1 MADIPDLNDPNTRLG
16 RDAAMDAMRA
26 RRRETVMKDMDP
38 DEAAALAATP
48 LVTTEKK
55 EGTDEDTDAGDAAAQ
70 AERAR
75 LEAEAA
81 KTVEAVPAKT
91 EEKPAAKTDD
101 VPVLDAAK
109 QAQVQTDTDPLLLT
123 DDDLKAVKVKMVVN
137 GQERLVTGAELL
149 AEAQKVAGADD
160 YLKLAKQVLG
170 AAREAPV
177 TPAVTTPAKVADEP
191 AKISAEMEADIDA
204 AVDAVFTGKDD
215 DVKANLKK
223 ALLKLTPSAKPA
235 EVTANQLREMEQ
247 YLVTRSELRQFA
259 KDHKAIVDDEIG
271 RRICDE
277 FVIKELN
284 ARNVNRL
291 EQLPA
296 EAIHEVLEKAA
307 AQTVPYIPALRAA
320 PAASPGSTASTLS
333 ERLNRKKTIDEL
345 PSAATRS
352 ATQVPTPKTTTDVLN
367 EMRKARGQI
376 VIGG

>member
-277 FVIKELN
+277 F
-284 ARNVNRL
+284 
-291 EQLPA
+291 
-296 EAIHEVLEKAA
+296 
-307 AQTVPYIPALRAA
+307 
-320 PAASPGSTASTLS
+320 GSSLGHRHHLGGYMFSETLS
-333 ERLNRKKTIDEL
+333 DVLRFSLQPLVKFRQFADIKD
-345 PSAATRS
+345 AAVQGKNKGEGTFHWNVYS
-352 ATQVPTPKTTTDVLN
+352 DVATQGTTLAETRPCPRRTSRS
-367 EMRKARGQI
+367 RKAR
-376 VIGG
+376 